1 MLITIDGGDGSG
13 KGKQIDFLRS
23 WLANRQLE
31 YVFLRD
37 PGDTDLGEAV
47 RDLLLHRNDLAICPK
62 AELALFMSSRAQ
74 LVHEKIKP
82 ALENGK
88 VVLVDRYL
96 LSTVVYQ
103 GYAVGSPDEEL
114 EWIWRIGKYLADGI
128 MPEITFVLDCPS
140 QIAFERINRTKDRM
154 ESKGSDFRRRVAEG
168 YRQAVNDWEKFGL
181 GEVYLIDATLS
192 PDEVFARIRTVLEDR
207 VARR

>member
-13 KGKQIDFLRS
+13 KGKQIDFLRA
-23 WLANRQLE
+23 WLANRRLD

-62 AELALFMSSRAQ
+62 TELALFMASRAQ

-82 ALENGK
+82 ALKNGHI
-88 VVLVDRYL
+88 VLVDRYL

-103 GYAVGSPDEEL
+103 GYAVGAADEEI
-114 EWIWRIGKYLADGI
+114 EWIWRMGKYLADGI

-140 QIAFERINRTKDRM
+140 QVAFERINRTKDRM
-154 ESKGSDFRRRVAEG
+154 ESKGSDFHRRVAEG
-168 YRQAVNDWEKFGL
+168 YRQAVGDWGKYGS

-192 PDEVFARIRTVLEDR
+192 PDEVFAKIRSVLEDR
-207 VARR
+207 VVR